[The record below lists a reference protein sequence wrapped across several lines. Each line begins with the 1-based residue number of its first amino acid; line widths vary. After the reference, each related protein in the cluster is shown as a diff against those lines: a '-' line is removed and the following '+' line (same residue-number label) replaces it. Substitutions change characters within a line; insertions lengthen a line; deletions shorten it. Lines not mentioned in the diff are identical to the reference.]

1 MAEPRTFDADAR
13 AKARALFDQGMSC
26 NRIARE
32 LGWAPSTIS
41 KWAREEGLTFDRTSM
56 VAANSARSV
65 DAKTR
70 RLSIM
75 ARLLDRTE
83 ALLDRLDAAQ
93 FDTLVPVGM
102 GEQSP
107 RALDFVPSIDE
118 RNLASSLAMYLKE
131 ARELEKLD
139 ADQGVG
145 DAESLLTSIAEE
157 LGLLPTAGDGDA

>member
-13 AKARALFDQGMSC
+13 ARARALFDQGLSC
-26 NRIARE
+26 NRIAKE

-41 KWAREEGLTFDRTSM
+41 KWAHGEGLSFDRSA
-56 VAANSARSV
+56 VVSANAARSV

-70 RLSIM
+70 RLTILT
-75 ARLLDRTE
+75 RLLDRTE
-83 ALLDRLDAAQ
+83 SLLDRLDAAQ

-107 RALDFVPSIDE
+107 KKLHFVPSMDE

-145 DAESLLTSIAEE
+145 EAESLLTSIAQE
-157 LGLLPTAGDGDA
+157 LGLMPEATDG